1 MAGKVFDA
9 TLAKNGKRGNDFGQL
24 LLSES
29 ESVAKKMFVNG
40 AGLTFGTFQ
49 KMNIGDLIPG
59 QYETNPDGSPKID
72 PKTGNPTLRT
82 RGKLL
87 QCTLLGTN
95 QAKLAATGIEKSVST
110 DFNTTATKDNTA
122 AIKDLTAAIEKIL
135 VLRAGGLS
143 AGVHS
148 VGGGRVFGGFGGGP
162 TPGSRAAPLPR
173 IPPVPGSGLP
183 SPPIIGRKIR
193 SGRGYRHRATSGAVI
208 AEDYR
213 VIDSGTGLPTM
224 LPGYLGSGGSD
235 GGYKPSAGAD
245 ALPQGSMVNPNTL
258 PSVAPY
264 TFSGSKGSMAP
275 GIAGPLFDPNSTNAQ
290 KAMSAIGSAGAL
302 YNGTMGVIGGIK

>member
-1 MAGKVFDA
+1 VAGKVFDA
-9 TLAKNGKRGNDFGQL
+9 ILAKNGKRGNDFGQL

-72 PKTGNPTLRT
+72 PKTANPTLRT

-122 AIKDLTAAIEKIL
+122 AIKDLTAANGAQSFRGWHPVAVLLSYIEL
-135 VLRAGGLS
+135 
-143 AGVHS
+143 
-148 VGGGRVFGGFGGGP
+148 
-162 TPGSRAAPLPR
+162 
-173 IPPVPGSGLP
+173 
-183 SPPIIGRKIR
+183 IGRSDPR
-193 SGRGYRHRATSGAVI
+193 RGCFRPRMEKRPSATGTCTSGAFRPRGV
-208 AEDYR
+208 R
-213 VIDSGTGLPTM
+213 
-224 LPGYLGSGGSD
+224 
-235 GGYKPSAGAD
+235 SAWQ
-245 ALPQGSMVNPNTL
+245 AL
-258 PSVAPY
+258 
-264 TFSGSKGSMAP
+264 TFHWD
-275 GIAGPLFDPNSTNAQ
+275 IW
-290 KAMSAIGSAGAL
+290 
-302 YNGTMGVIGGIK
+302 

>member
-9 TLAKNGKRGNDFGQL
+9 ILAKNGKRGNDFGQL

-122 AIKDLTAAIEKIL
+122 AIKDLTAANRAQSFRGWHPVAVNGAFGNIAGL
-135 VLRAGGLS
+135 VLRPRHEHLVRQVQRRSHHDVQQRNHKRPQQACRHFSGRIYPQLIQVHIRGLQQEPFVIG
-143 AGVHS
+143 AEHPREPEERRYEV
-148 VGGGRVFGGFGGGP
+148 RVLQP
-162 TPGSRAAPLPR
+162 HTREVALPSCLTQLALR
-173 IPPVPGSGLP
+173 KSKPPSTDLFCTAISLSEVFAPVPPLARLCRFTCRSAQL
-183 SPPIIGRKIR
+183 GR
-193 SGRGYRHRATSGAVI
+193 
-208 AEDYR
+208 
-213 VIDSGTGLPTM
+213 
-224 LPGYLGSGGSD
+224 
-235 GGYKPSAGAD
+235 
-245 ALPQGSMVNPNTL
+245 
-258 PSVAPY
+258 
-264 TFSGSKGSMAP
+264 
-275 GIAGPLFDPNSTNAQ
+275 
-290 KAMSAIGSAGAL
+290 
-302 YNGTMGVIGGIK
+302 